1 MNNIDRD
8 KTILIIFES
17 NIRARNDNSGIE
29 RLKPLKMASIC
40 NAGQIKNRNRE
51 SWDVH

>member
-8 KTILIIFES
+8 KNILIIFEN

-29 RLKPLKMASIC
+29 RLKPLKMASTC
-40 NAGQIKNRNRE
+40 NAGQIKYRNRE

>member
-1 MNNIDRD
+1 MYNIDRD
-8 KTILIIFES
+8 KNILIIFES

-29 RLKPLKMASIC
+29 RLKPLKMASTC
-40 NAGQIKNRNRE
+40 NAGQIKYRNRE